1 MTSPGLR
8 SMMLAALT
16 LVVALPTA
24 AQTVALVGG
33 GYGQYV
39 RNSTIKK
46 VLLPMDVPYEDLG
59 ESMDFSTLGDYALVI
74 VAHGDAALREGQEGI
89 GAAFDEYVHGGGH
102 VLLIGNAPTE
112 LLGGRDLSDQP
123 WIGAQAWV
131 YASDAEPS
139 SVAAPEHPWLAHL
152 DPAARYFWLA
162 GSQFL
167 RGPTSAEV
175 LIGSD
180 DLIFMSRN
188 DYGEGWTVFLSRGL
202 FPYTREDVG
211 PMREAQ
217 VEMLR
222 KLVADAVAGPGGEIF
237 TMTDLAAQ
245 MAGELARD
253 PVFWRRDPD
262 FGSKEG
268 PQFRP
273 VGPTAADLVT
283 DLRADLA
290 RGERES
296 VAVNLTSAAINGP
309 VRVELA
315 GLPEGAPKVEVR
327 VMDRAPLIPWDK
339 PDIEPYESPFW
350 LMAPE
355 DLEPIGAPEFLLQP
369 GRTRVLWV
377 QIHAPRE
384 AEPWR
389 YGGAEPRAFSGS
401 LRVLRGDEEL
411 AALPLTINVW
421 PVTLPIDRPYKL
433 KAWGFGAPDQRF
445 WDEFGRQ
452 SAAAGYLSYPD
463 LAQVTLPD
471 QGMTLAEALQ
481 AHPGP
486 FADPDHF
493 PRLDF
498 SYLDPII
505 GGQAAAGQA
514 HICFQDVRTGTQV
527 ANAGTGLNLEWSDA
541 VEAPEQWR
549 ALWSGYYRELMRY
562 LRSRG
567 FRRVEPIWT
576 DEPTIETIERNYVPI
591 AEMYLAAGMAPGSH
605 WTTPGFMSPEQ
616 VNRFAHAVSDWSMY
630 TIMMPKFNS
639 YLREGSVRL
648 REDAVIGHTRGGY
661 GFAHRFPYANARRLG
676 WGSWYYGGN
685 FLRTGPVFKGWLY
698 YLNYELYIRD
708 EGVAGER
715 LLAYGSAAPNDLSV
729 PLLTCPDW
737 EGARDSCDDI
747 SLVRLLEARLA
758 RARAAGDLPAVELDA
773 LAAEL
778 QGFLG
783 ADSPYNLHL
792 EPRHYE
798 HADMSYDYEVV
809 VDASTQDM
817 ERAKRRILELLSK
830 LPTPRGAERMVTW
843 HEVTLNQGDFGL
855 GPVHFGAGAQMAA
868 EELVATLA
876 READLIFDDPQ
887 MGLEGRETAGI
898 YLALADD
905 PALPGLLDS
914 RTWFPDV
921 DLLAPGG
928 YALLTSAE
936 TNAVAI
942 IGGDDAGLRLG
953 IAAFMTFIAEKP

>member
-8 SMMLAALT
+8 STMLAALT

-253 PVFWRRDPD
+253 PVFWRRDPE

-355 DLEPIGAPEFLLQP
+355 DLEPIGAPEFLLEP

-401 LRVLRGDEEL
+401 LRVLRGEQEL
-411 AALPLTINVW
+411 ASLPLTINVW

-715 LLAYGSAAPNDLSV
+715 LLAYGSADPNDLSV

-898 YLALADD
+898 YVALADD

-921 DLLAPGG
+921 GLPGPGG

-942 IGGDDAGLRLG
+942 VGGDDAGLRLG